1 MNAKSFPSSVTP
13 MPIVTIQTALTSVH
27 ARLDTLGTEKLVQV
41 RTCIEYY
48 STILQ
53 RSRGNTQN
61 HIYTFQAE
69 QRRRSVF
76 KQSGG
81 GGGGVGS
88 SCTKSSKLLCNV
100 DSVQCVRNRL
110 MTMQEEAVV

>member
-81 GGGGVGS
+81 GGGGWAHRAQSQASFFAMSTVS
-88 SCTKSSKLLCNV
+88 NV
-100 DSVQCVRNRL
+100 SVIDL
-110 MTMQEEAVV
+110 